1 MILVAEFMDVAYEK
15 YVEKMKERA
24 AEHARMQA
32 SMQEAAL
39 NILSIRS
46 KHNLEDGRCSTRNS
60 AFFDAHKNEYIID
73 YNGQTFY
80 VSNAQPF
87 VNVMDEIDKK
97 INEISLYRSS

>member
-1 MILVAEFMDVAYEK
+1 MILVAAFMDVAYKE

-24 AEHARMQA
+24 AEHARMQIRI
-32 SMQEAAL
+32 QEAEL
-39 NILSIRS
+39 NVLSIQLTY
-46 KHNLEDGRCSTRNS
+46 NLNDGRCSTGNS
-60 AFFDAHKNEYIID
+60 VFFDVRKNEYIID

>member
-1 MILVAEFMDVAYEK
+1 MILVAAFMDVAYKE

-24 AEHARMQA
+24 RMQDIIQKA
-32 SMQEAAL
+32 EL
-39 NILSIRS
+39 DVLSIQSR
-46 KHNLEDGRCSTRNS
+46 HNLDDGRCSIRNS
-60 AFFDAHKNEYIID
+60 VLFDVRKNEYIID